1 MTAVS
6 PAGSVAYT
14 SDGSSAAQSVYTL
27 GPVQD
32 GTTVVPSGSQATVLA
47 VLAGGAAEEVRFGP
61 PVSAVAT
68 LPERLLAI
76 A

>member
-6 PAGSVAYT
+6 PAGSVAQAGG
-14 SDGSSAAQSVYTL
+14 GSSASQSVYTL
-27 GPVQD
+27 GPVVE
-32 GTTVVPSGSQATVLA
+32 GAKVVPSGSQATVLA
-47 VLAGGAAEEVRFGP
+47 VLANGAAAEVRFGP

-68 LPERLLAI
+68 LPERLLGI